1 MSTLAE
7 VEKAV
12 RELPA
17 EDQHKLFGSLKAR
30 LSAGA
35 GFRDFRVNP
44 PTPEEVAEGRR
55 VLTEMRQR
63 FKVTRYDDPDGPA
76 ADPDE
81 WDALREVNDA
91 GGGGSA

>member
-7 VEKAV
+7 VEKAI

-35 GFRDFRVNP
+35 GFRDFRVDP
-44 PTPEEVAEGRR
+44 PTPEEIAEGDR
-55 VLTEMRQR
+55 VLAEMRKR
-63 FKVTRYDDPDGPA
+63 FKVTRFDDPDGPA
-76 ADPDE
+76 ASPEE
-81 WDALREVNDA
+81 WDALREDA
-91 GGGGSA
+91 AS